1 MSLKIT
7 KTMNKFIITP
17 SILVAICIIMIVGI
31 TSCGNSGV
39 SNPKDLSFGGITLG
53 EDFPDSLKES
63 GKFKRLDGVLPYY
76 EGMVKFKLPHSKSDS
91 IGVEASTSLDG
102 EDVICITIGPYECK
116 GNMNEA
122 NDLYEMLKSKYGK
135 PLSDYAGSEYR
146 FDSFLR
152 QVYKQLGYST
162 SYDSYNTDTDISGNR
177 VLAEWHPIGVPS
189 KILLIVETFYFKNG
203 YYSDPDVSSFVSF
216 RYINEEKF
224 AEVMRQKKAREDH
237 KERDSYRQKNKEVMN
252 QDF

>member
-1 MSLKIT
+1 
-7 KTMNKFIITP
+7 MNKFAINTF
-17 SILVAICIIMIVGI
+17 SVAIMCIMMMIGI
-31 TSCGNSGV
+31 SSCGNSSSSG
-39 SNPKDLSFGGITLG
+39 PKDLSFGGITLG
-53 EDFPDSLKES
+53 EDFPDSLKLS
-63 GKFKRLDGVLPYY
+63 GKFKRQDGVLPYY
-76 EGMVKFKLPHSKSDS
+76 EGLVRFKLPHSKSDS
-91 IGVEASTSLDG
+91 LGVEASTSLDG
-102 EDVICITIGPYECK
+102 DEVVCITIGPYECK
-116 GNMNEA
+116 GNMDEA

-135 PLSDYAGSEYR
+135 PLSDYTGSEYR

-177 VLAEWHPIGVPS
+177 VLAEWHPIGFPS
-189 KILLIVETFYFKNG
+189 KILVIVETFYFKNG

-224 AEVMRQKKAREDH
+224 ADVMRQKKAREDH
-237 KERDSYRQKNKEVMN
+237 KERDSYRRKNKEVMN